1 MSIYTLFTCG
11 RTQKQDYVHPPHI
24 HTHTST
30 HTHTTDPSGEIHGGS
45 ITLPEASGVTPESAS
60 GSVPLESASG
70 DVEPS
75 SSGELPS
82 TPDIVDW
89 VDEYT
94 VVVGTTLELPCHATG
109 FPLPQV
115 NWISRS
121 IEVGREGEE
130 EGVRVYPNG
139 SLVISHIGGHH
150 LQVYKCVAWN
160 IHGITYRAVAV
171 TIATGEQ
178 ELYVQFVYR
187 VQFSSF
193 L

>member
-1 MSIYTLFTCG
+1 MPG
-11 RTQKQDYVHPPHI
+11 
-24 HTHTST
+24 
-30 HTHTTDPSGEIHGGS
+30 
-45 ITLPEASGVTPESAS
+45 SAS
-60 GSVPLESASG
+60 GSAPLENTSG

-75 SSGELPS
+75 SSGEAPS

-94 VVVGTTLELPCHATG
+94 VVIGTTLELPCHATG

-115 NWISRS
+115 NWISRGV
-121 IEVGREGEE
+121 EVGREGEEE

-139 SLVISHIGGHH
+139 SLVISNVAGHH

-160 IHGITYRAVAV
+160 IQGLAYRTVAV

-178 ELYVQFVYR
+178 GLYVHFMCK